1 VESLEKSLANSP
13 VERNQ
18 DWGFSPRGQ
27 ETHRNRFGEEVYGR
41 NRDGGKGFDGLRDLD
56 DVLPNGRQVDP
67 TRVMVSGISWQ
78 MSAHQIREELVHRC
92 SKLGKV
98 VDIEVAQYRG
108 NSPSQLDRGRHR
120 GFAFVT
126 METPE
131 QATLVMTALHKM
143 DMGGMQVQ
151 TKPGVVKDP
160 MFARRNY
167 AKKKAEDVVHKPTGR
182 KYVKVFVGNL
192 WFGTDGERLRDA
204 FQEYGLIV
212 DTKVVR
218 DKDSGESR
226 GFGFVTFANESS
238 AVEAIGARDGSLLDG
253 RKLVVNVSRSWAGS
267 NGEEESGSEGTPSEF
282 SHDRH

>member
-1 VESLEKSLANSP
+1 M
-13 VERNQ
+13 
-18 DWGFSPRGQ
+18 D
-27 ETHRNRFGEEVYGR
+27 
-41 NRDGGKGFDGLRDLD
+41 
-56 DVLPNGRQVDP
+56 
-67 TRVMVSGISWQ
+67 
-78 MSAHQIREELVHRC
+78 
-92 SKLGKV
+92 
-98 VDIEVAQYRG
+98 
-108 NSPSQLDRGRHR
+108 
-120 GFAFVT
+120 
-126 METPE
+126 TPE